1 MINSPDA
8 RSTRKPLRIVPVV
21 ILILVL
27 SFLVVPLTSVQAD
40 QVLTNGRIVNSAMA
54 VDNAGDILVV
64 GSTAGFG
71 RGQAMALLLKYDP
84 SGKLLCLKT
93 IGPETTVVDTFGYGV
108 TFDSSNNIYVTGGT
122 QSFDGQRFHVFLQ
135 KFDSSCNFVY
145 QVAWG
150 GLGNDVGRA
159 VTVDAL
165 DNVYVTGY
173 TGSYGSGQLN
183 VFLLKY
189 DAAGEFQFSKIWGGA
204 QNDYGNG
211 VAADGSGNIYV
222 TGVANNFT
230 KQMIFLLKY
239 DPLGNL
245 LLQRTWGGTQN
256 DYASGIIVDP
266 ANNVYIT
273 GYTFSAG
280 VTQGVASVLLLK
292 YDSSGN
298 LLFQKTWGGKL
309 NDYGSGLTMDS
320 AGNVYVTGYTYSSS
334 ITPGVASVLVL
345 KYDQSGNLLLQRIW
359 GGKRS
364 DYGYAIAVDPGAN
377 IYVTGYT
384 YSFGIAQNPQGFQ
397 NPNTQGPYVFLLK
410 YDSMGDLL
418 VQKTYGGGTPDIS
431 P

>member
-1 MINSPDA
+1 MINA
-8 RSTRKPLRIVPVV
+8 TRSTHKPLKIVPVV

-27 SFLVVPLTSVQAD
+27 SFLAVPITFVQAD
-40 QVLTNGRIVNSAMA
+40 QFLTNGRMMNSAIT
-54 VDNAGDILVV
+54 VDTGGDILIV
-64 GSTAGFG
+64 GSTAQFG

-84 SGKLLCLKT
+84 SGKLLCMKT
-93 IGPETTVVDTFGYGV
+93 IGPQTTVLDTFGYGV
-108 TFDSSNNIYVTGGT
+108 AFDASDNIYVTGGT

-145 QVAWG
+145 EVAWG
-150 GLGNDVGRA
+150 GTGNDVGRA

-165 DNVYVTGY
+165 ENVYVTGY
-173 TGSYGSGQLN
+173 SDSYGSGQVD

-189 DAAGEFQFSKIWGGA
+189 DAAGEFQFSKTWGGA
-204 QNDYGNG
+204 QNNYGNG
-211 VAADGSGNIYV
+211 IAVDGSGNIYV
-222 TGVANNFT
+222 TGVTNNFT
-230 KQMIFLLKY
+230 QQIFLLKY
-239 DPLGNL
+239 DPSGNL
-245 LLQRTWGGTQN
+245 LLQKTWRGVQN
-256 DYASGIIVDP
+256 DYASGIIVDS
-266 ANNVYIT
+266 AGNVYIT

-292 YDSSGN
+292 YDWLGN

-320 AGNVYVTGYTYSSS
+320 GGNVYVTGYTYSSS

-359 GGKRS
+359 GGKRG
-364 DYGYAIAVDPGAN
+364 DYGYGIAADPGGN

-384 YSFGIAQNPQGFQ
+384 YSFGIAQNPQGFL

-410 YDSMGDLL
+410 YDATGGLL